1 MVVEYISLAVHFSLK
16 INSIKLVLLESN
28 NHSLYNTN
36 IFFKNFNTV
45 VPIPMS
51 VHTSIFASPVTGYS
65 TLTIGHWDV
74 EAKNLMQPL
83 SVPNTEWTDRQT

>member
-1 MVVEYISLAVHFSLK
+1 
-16 INSIKLVLLESN
+16 
-28 NHSLYNTN
+28 
-36 IFFKNFNTV
+36 
-45 VPIPMS
+45 MS